1 MRVFFEMP
9 ARSYLRMYGSTLR
22 ELAGRGHHVL
32 LCYDRPDKSDDEAA
46 AEIEAHPAIEI
57 VSPLPRA
64 KRPGE
69 ERIARRRAGIDY
81 LRYLDHRFAGA
92 PYLRRRLEP
101 DLGGPYRWL
110 THAPGGLP
118 FVPWWTRRLLAREH
132 RVPSDPGVEQ
142 ALAAHAPD
150 VVFVTP
156 LIGRSNRNRRQT
168 DTVKAARALGV
179 PVAFGVATWD
189 HLTTKGLVKE
199 TPDRGFVWNEIHRGE
214 AVDLHGVPAGRVAV
228 TGAQLFDDWFDRQPT
243 TTREE
248 LLVSAGLPGAGG
260 YVLYVGSSPNIA
272 PPSEE
277 IAFVRRWLAA
287 LRESG
292 DGRLGEVA
300 VLVRPHPY
308 SVEAWAAVDLAG
320 LGAAVVPRTAPATP
334 MTEADL
340 ALYFDSIH
348 HSSAVVGIN
357 TTAMVEAFI
366 QRRPVLTI
374 RAPEFRETQA
384 GTLHFRDLSFASGDA
399 LQAAETIEEHI
410 SQLGAT
416 LADPERH
423 REGIEEFLRRFVRPL
438 GLERPATPVLVD
450 GIEELARSGDLGG
463 GRSLAQP
470 PGDAADDADGRSGR
484 GEEDA
489 ESTVAH

>member
-1 MRVFFEMP
+1 
-9 ARSYLRMYGSTLR
+9 
-22 ELAGRGHHVL
+22 
-32 LCYDRPDKSDDEAA
+32 
-46 AEIEAHPAIEI
+46 
-57 VSPLPRA
+57 
-64 KRPGE
+64 
-69 ERIARRRAGIDY
+69 
-81 LRYLDHRFAGA
+81 
-92 PYLRRRLEP
+92 
-101 DLGGPYRWL
+101 
-110 THAPGGLP
+110 
-118 FVPWWTRRLLAREH
+118 
-132 RVPSDPGVEQ
+132 
-142 ALAAHAPD
+142 
-150 VVFVTP
+150 
-156 LIGRSNRNRRQT
+156 
-168 DTVKAARALGV
+168 
-179 PVAFGVATWD
+179 
-189 HLTTKGLVKE
+189 
-199 TPDRGFVWNEIHRGE
+199 
-214 AVDLHGVPAGRVAV
+214 VAV
-228 TGAQLFDDWFDRQPT
+228 TGAQLFDDWFDRKPA

-248 LLVSAGLPGAGG
+248 LLASAGLPGAGG

-272 PPSEE
+272 PPSGEV
-277 IAFVRRWLAA
+277 AFVRRWLAS

-292 DGRLGEVA
+292 GGRLGEVA

-308 SVEAWAAVDLAG
+308 SVEAWADVDLAG

-340 ALYFDSIH
+340 ALYYDSIH
-348 HSSAVVGIN
+348 HSAAVVGIN

-366 QRRPVLTI
+366 RRRPVLTI

-384 GTLHFRDLSFASGDA
+384 GTLHFRDLSAASGDA